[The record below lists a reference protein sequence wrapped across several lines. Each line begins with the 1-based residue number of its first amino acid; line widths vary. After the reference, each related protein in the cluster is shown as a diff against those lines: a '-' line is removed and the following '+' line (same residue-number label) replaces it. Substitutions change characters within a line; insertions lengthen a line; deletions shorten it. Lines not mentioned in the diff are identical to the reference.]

1 MTLHQQK
8 GANSTLKMIFEQL
21 QAEWERQ
28 TQAIEKHTQAAT
40 LNNNGDG
47 PSEGGSISSE
57 FSLIAKP
64 MPMVQKAHRGAAI

>member
-1 MTLHQQK
+1 MTLHRQK

-28 TQAIEKHTQAAT
+28 ARVFDKHPQGAT
-40 LNNNGDG
+40 FNNASDG
-47 PSEGGSISSE
+47 GSDGRSISSE

-64 MPMVQKAHRGAAI
+64 MPMV